1 MYKIK
6 QNISK
11 WDIFPL
17 WLAIFSRNAAFLW
30 CLMIIYLHLSTLDVI
45 VSSLGQAWESG
56 HRGFFLCHFII
67 IIFNSI
73 MVQTP
78 FKYFSTPLFNFQR
91 PNFENNSWA
100 LLIFETILLKRQKD
114 DLFCQTFN
122 FLSYSFLS
130 KKCLII
136 KIKQNL

>member
-78 FKYFSTPLFNFQR
+78 FKYFSTLLFNFQR
-91 PNFENNSWA
+91 TNFQNNSWA
-100 LLIFETILLKRQKD
+100 LLIFWNHFVETTKRRFVLSDLQLFILFILKQKMP
-114 DLFCQTFN
+114 N
-122 FLSYSFLS
+122 Y
-130 KKCLII
+130 K
-136 KIKQNL
+136 N